1 MNANSSCVMNESGAK
16 NMTNGSMTMENRAF
30 PPHGN
35 PLLLSA
41 SYSKTCIFHFSN
53 AKARQSGMGDPQE
66 ACQID
71 CFLELGRI
79 VHSENRRTV
88 TGLGTSRLPM
98 HSHEQ
103 WSAHREKFRM
113 NLIEV

>member
-1 MNANSSCVMNESGAK
+1 
-16 NMTNGSMTMENRAF
+16 MTTENQAF

-41 SYSKTCIFHFSN
+41 SYSKTCIFHLSS
-53 AKARQSGMGDPQE
+53 AKVRQSGMVDPQE
-66 ACQID
+66 MCQID
-71 CFLELGRI
+71 HFLEFGRI
-79 VHSENRRTV
+79 VHSENRSTV
-88 TGLGTSRLPM
+88 RGLGTSRLPM